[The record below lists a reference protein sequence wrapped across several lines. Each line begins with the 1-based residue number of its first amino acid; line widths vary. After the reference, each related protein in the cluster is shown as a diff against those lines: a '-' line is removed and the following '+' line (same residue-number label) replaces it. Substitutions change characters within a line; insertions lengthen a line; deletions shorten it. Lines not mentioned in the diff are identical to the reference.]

1 MSEIICQTI
10 NLSKYYKNFHAL
22 QDINISVKRG
32 GIYGLIG
39 ENGAGKSTLIR
50 ILAGLS
56 FKSGAIH

>member
-39 ENGAGKSTLIR
+39 ENGAGK
-50 ILAGLS
+50 
-56 FKSGAIH
+56 K